1 MASKSSQ
8 SETVKE
14 AVSAATRAI
23 SGNPELEINFGGMGS
38 SLPNPPNSLKDL
50 TSFRGK
56 ADSIACIEKYR
67 DKTIKINSGV
77 EKINSLIRVME
88 DTRVEILGSL
98 NYPGVASNLSAKFKE
113 KSKLHESFEEQEDQL
128 EIALETWLRKTCLP
142 NESDS
147 QSNLFLKYWGKLFDS
162 QGEEFK
168 KNLIDSLNDQARF
181 YDIAENFLKNLN
193 IEDEEN
199 DSDDNDVE
207 DDSEQE
213 EQTSSDQN
221 EEEESQESDSSDEQ
235 ESQEGTEE
243 TDYDAGDIDEDAI
256 VDENQEITTNQSWLE
271 SLVGQTTN
279 FTYKVYTRSF
289 DEEIKAEDLCSPEEL
304 QRLRKHLDQLMGP
317 SKATISKLAHRLQ
330 RFLMAQ
336 QNRSWEFNKE
346 EGMLDSARL
355 HKIIT
360 DPLTALTYK
369 VEKDTEFRDTSV
381 SILVDSSGSMRGR
394 SMTVAAICA
403 DIISTTLERCNVK
416 TEVLGFTTK
425 QWKGGESRKLW
436 MEDGKPENP
445 GRLNDIRHIIFK
457 SADTPWRRG
466 QKNFG
471 LMLREGLL
479 KENVDGEALIWAH
492 DRLARR
498 TEQRKILMVISDG
511 APVDDSTLSTNP
523 TNFLD
528 LHLRQVIHSIETKS
542 DINLIAIGIGHDV
555 TRYYKNAVTIH
566 RAEELGGAMLEQLT
580 DLFKVDRA
588 GSPIIVKIK
597 QNF

>member
-142 NESDS
+142 NESNS

-168 KNLIDSLNDQARF
+168 KNLIDSLNDQERF

-221 EEEESQESDSSDEQ
+221 EEEESQESDSSAEQ
-235 ESQEGTEE
+235 ENQEGTEE
-243 TDYDAGDIDEDAI
+243 TDSDAGDLDEDAI

-580 DLFKVDRA
+580 DLFKVD
-588 GSPIIVKIK
+588 
-597 QNF
+597 

>member
-1 MASKSSQ
+1 MASKNSQ
-8 SETVKE
+8 PEAVKE

-23 SGNPELEINFGGMGS
+23 SGNPEMEINFGGVGS
-38 SLPNPPNSLKDL
+38 SLPNPPKTIKELS
-50 TSFRGK
+50 SFRGK
-56 ADSIACIEKYR
+56 ADALACIERYR
-67 DKTIKINSGV
+67 DKSIRIDSGS
-77 EKINSLIRVME
+77 EKLNSLIKVME

-98 NYPGVASNLSAKFKE
+98 NYPGVASNISSKFTDKC
-113 KSKLHESFEEQEDQL
+113 KLHESLEDQEDQL
-128 EIALETWLRKTCLP
+128 EIAMEAWLRKLCLP
-142 NESDS
+142 NNESS
-147 QSNLFLKYWGKLFDS
+147 KGNFFLKYWGKLFDN
-162 QGEEFK
+162 QEERLK
-168 KNLIDSLNDQARF
+168 RNLVDALYDQSKF
-181 YDIAENFLKNLN
+181 QEIAEDFLRNLN
-193 IEDEEN
+193 IDDQEN
-199 DSDDNDVE
+199 ESEDNDIE
-207 DDSEQE
+207 DDLEQE
-213 EQTSSDQN
+213 EESASENGEDD
-221 EEEESQESDSSDEQ
+221 ESQESESSPEQDDQQGEEENEADQGDADDDS
-235 ESQEGTEE
+235 
-243 TDYDAGDIDEDAI
+243 I
-256 VDENQEITTNQSWLE
+256 VDENQEVVTNQSWLE

-279 FTYKVYTRSF
+279 FTYKVYSRNS

-425 QWKGGESRKLW
+425 QWKGGESRKMW
-436 MEDGKPENP
+436 IEDGKPENP
-445 GRLNDIRHIIFK
+445 GRLNDLRHIIFK

-492 DRLARR
+492 DRLSRR
-498 TEQRKILMVISDG
+498 SEQRKILMVISDG

-580 DLFKVDRA
+580 DLFKVD
-588 GSPIIVKIK
+588 
-597 QNF
+597 

>member
-1 MASKSSQ
+1 
-8 SETVKE
+8 
-14 AVSAATRAI
+14 
-23 SGNPELEINFGGMGS
+23 
-38 SLPNPPNSLKDL
+38 
-50 TSFRGK
+50 
-56 ADSIACIEKYR
+56 
-67 DKTIKINSGV
+67 
-77 EKINSLIRVME
+77 ME

-98 NYPGVASNLSAKFKE
+98 NYQGVASNLSAKFKE

-221 EEEESQESDSSDEQ
+221 EEEYQESDSSDEQ
-235 ESQEGTEE
+235 ENQEGTEE
-243 TDYDAGDIDEDAI
+243 TDSDAGDLDEDAI

-336 QNRSWEFNKE
+336 QNRSW
-346 EGMLDSARL
+346 
-355 HKIIT
+355 
-360 DPLTALTYK
+360 
-369 VEKDTEFRDTSV
+369 
-381 SILVDSSGSMRGR
+381 
-394 SMTVAAICA
+394 
-403 DIISTTLERCNVK
+403 
-416 TEVLGFTTK
+416 
-425 QWKGGESRKLW
+425 
-436 MEDGKPENP
+436 
-445 GRLNDIRHIIFK
+445 
-457 SADTPWRRG
+457 
-466 QKNFG
+466 
-471 LMLREGLL
+471 
-479 KENVDGEALIWAH
+479 
-492 DRLARR
+492 
-498 TEQRKILMVISDG
+498 
-511 APVDDSTLSTNP
+511 
-523 TNFLD
+523 
-528 LHLRQVIHSIETKS
+528 
-542 DINLIAIGIGHDV
+542 
-555 TRYYKNAVTIH
+555 
-566 RAEELGGAMLEQLT
+566 
-580 DLFKVDRA
+580 
-588 GSPIIVKIK
+588 
-597 QNF
+597 

>member
-1 MASKSSQ
+1 MASKNSQ
-8 SETVKE
+8 PEIIKE
-14 AVSAATRAI
+14 AVTAATRAI
-23 SGNPELEINFGGMGS
+23 SGNAEIEVSFGGVGS
-38 SLPNPPNSLKDL
+38 AASNAPKSKGEL
-50 TSFRGK
+50 TAFRGK
-56 ADSIACIEKYR
+56 ADSLACIEKYR
-67 DKTIKINSGV
+67 DKSIRIESGT
-77 EKINSLIRVME
+77 EKINTLIKVME

-98 NYPGVASNLSAKFKE
+98 NYPGVNSNISAKFKE
-113 KSKLHESFEEQEDQL
+113 KTKLYSSSENQEDFL
-128 EIALETWLRKTCLP
+128 EIALESWLRESCLP
-142 NESDS
+142 NNNSFKNEFIDYWNKLFNS
-147 QSNLFLKYWGKLFDS
+147 QESNLK
-162 QGEEFK
+162 QG
-168 KNLIDSLNDQARF
+168 LIDSIDDQSKF
-181 YDIAENFLKNLN
+181 LENAENFLKNLDIETDEREIDEN
-193 IEDEEN
+193 DLEDE
-199 DSDDNDVE
+199 
-207 DDSEQE
+207 SEQE
-213 EQTSSDQN
+213 EESATQDG
-221 EEEESQESDSSDEQ
+221 EDEDSQESESSPEQ
-235 ESQEGTEE
+235 ENQEGAEE
-243 TDYDAGDIDEDAI
+243 TEADEGDIDEDAI
-256 VDENQEITTNQSWLE
+256 VDENQEVTSNQSWLE
-271 SLVGQTTN
+271 SLVGKNTN
-279 FTYKVYTRSF
+279 FKYRVYTRNF
-289 DEEIKAEDLCSPEEL
+289 DEEVRAEDLCSPEEL

-360 DPLTALTYK
+360 DPLTPLTYK

-425 QWKGGESRKLW
+425 HWKGGESRKIW
-436 MEDGKPENP
+436 MDDGKPENP

-498 TEQRKILMVISDG
+498 AEQRKILMVISDG

-528 LHLRQVIHSIETKS
+528 LHLRQVIHSIETVS
-542 DINLIAIGIGHDV
+542 NINLIAIGIGHDV

-580 DLFKVDRA
+580 DLFKVD
-588 GSPIIVKIK
+588 
-597 QNF
+597 

>member
-1 MASKSSQ
+1 MASKNSQ
-8 SETVKE
+8 PEIIKE
-14 AVSAATRAI
+14 AVTAATRAI
-23 SGNPELEINFGGMGS
+23 SGNAEMEVSFGGVGS
-38 SLPNPPNSLKDL
+38 ATSNAPKSKEEL
-50 TSFRGK
+50 TAFRGK
-56 ADSIACIEKYR
+56 ADSLACIEKYR
-67 DKTIKINSGV
+67 DKSIRIESGT
-77 EKINSLIRVME
+77 EKINSLMRVME

-98 NYPGVASNLSAKFKE
+98 DYPGVSSNISAKFRE
-113 KSKLHESFEEQEDQL
+113 KTKLYAGLENQEDFL
-128 EIALETWLRKTCLP
+128 EIALENWLRESCLP
-142 NESDS
+142 DKRSYKNEFLDYWNNLFNS
-147 QSNLFLKYWGKLFDS
+147 QESNLKQELVNSLHDQSKFL
-162 QGEEFK
+162 E
-168 KNLIDSLNDQARF
+168 N
-181 YDIAENFLKNLN
+181 AENFLKNLN
-193 IEDEEN
+193 IEDDENETDEN
-199 DSDDNDVE
+199 DLE
-207 DDSEQE
+207 DETEQE
-213 EQTSSDQN
+213 EESASQDG
-221 EEEESQESDSSDEQ
+221 EDDDSQESDSSPEQ
-235 ESQEGTEE
+235 ENQEGADETEA
-243 TDYDAGDIDEDAI
+243 DAGDIDEDAI
-256 VDENQEITTNQSWLE
+256 VDENQEVTTNQSWLE
-271 SLVGQTTN
+271 SLVDKNTN
-279 FTYKVYTRSF
+279 FKYKVYTRNF
-289 DEEIKAEDLCSPEEL
+289 DEEIRAEELCSPEEL

-355 HKIIT
+355 HKIII

-425 QWKGGESRKLW
+425 HWKGGESRKIW
-436 MEDGKPENP
+436 MDDGKPENP

-492 DRLARR
+492 DRLAKRN
-498 TEQRKILMVISDG
+498 EQRRILMVISDG

-528 LHLRQVIHSIETKS
+528 LHLRQVIHSIETRS

-566 RAEELGGAMLEQLT
+566 RAEELGGAMLDQLT
-580 DLFKVDRA
+580 DLFKID
-588 GSPIIVKIK
+588 
-597 QNF
+597 

>member
-1 MASKSSQ
+1 MGSRSNIVESI
-8 SETVKE
+8 KE
-14 AVSAATRAI
+14 AVSSASRAI
-23 SGNPELEINFGGMGS
+23 SENPEIEINYGGMGS
-38 SLPNPPNSLKDL
+38 SLPNPPSSYKELA
-50 TSFRGK
+50 SFRGK
-56 ADSIACIEKYR
+56 VDSLACVDKFR
-67 DKTIKINSGV
+67 DKTIHVDAGNQRL
-77 EKINSLIRVME
+77 NSLMREME
-88 DTRVEILGSL
+88 DVRVEVLGSL
-98 NYPGVASNLSAKFKE
+98 KYPGLASNINAKFEE
-113 KSKLHESFEEQEDQL
+113 KCSLYESFEEKDDVL
-128 EIALETWLRKTCLP
+128 EVALEAWLRKLLLP
-142 NESDS
+142 KFPIKKSAK
-147 QSNLFLKYWGKLFDS
+147 FLKNWEKEFDEK
-162 QGEEFK
+162 GTIFK
-168 KNLIDSLNDQARF
+168 KEIIDSLDDQIKF
-181 YDIAENFLKNLN
+181 AEISRTLLKALK
-193 IEDEEN
+193 IEEEEQIQEE
-199 DSDDNDVE
+199 DLQE
-207 DDSEQE
+207 DDSDNEQNTEDDSQE
-213 EQTSSDQN
+213 ESNESGESIDQ
-221 EEEESQESDSSDEQ
+221 D
-235 ESQEGTEE
+235 SQEGADETEAE
-243 TDYDAGDIDEDAI
+243 AGDVDEDAI
-256 VDENQEITTNQSWLE
+256 VDENQEVIANQSWLE

-279 FTYKVYTRSF
+279 FTYKVYTRAY
-289 DEEIKAEDLCSPEEL
+289 DEEVTAEDLCSPEEL
-304 QRLRKHLDQLMGP
+304 LRLRKHLDQLMGS
-317 SKATISKLAHRLQ
+317 SKGTVSKLAHRLQ

-346 EGMLDSARL
+346 EGILDSARL

-360 DPLTALTYK
+360 DPLTPLSYK

-425 QWKGGESRKLW
+425 QWKGGDSRKMW

-492 DRLARR
+492 DRLSRR
-498 TEQRKILMVISDG
+498 MEQRKILMVISDG
-511 APVDDSTLSTNP
+511 APVDDSTLSTNQ

-528 LHLRQVIHSIETKS
+528 LHLRQVIHSIETQS
-542 DINLIAIGIGHDV
+542 EVSLIAIGIGHDV

-580 DLFKVDRA
+580 DLFKVD
-588 GSPIIVKIK
+588 
-597 QNF
+597 

>member
-1 MASKSSQ
+1 MASKNSQ
-8 SETVKE
+8 SETIKE
-14 AVSAATRAI
+14 AVTAATRAI
-23 SGNPELEINFGGMGS
+23 SGNKELEINFGGMGS
-38 SLPNPPNSLKDL
+38 SLPHPPKTLKEL
-50 TSFRGK
+50 SAYRGK
-56 ADSIACIEKYR
+56 ADSLACVEKYR
-67 DKTIKINSGV
+67 DKSVRIASNN
-77 EKINSLIRVME
+77 EKVNSLIKVME
-88 DTRVEILGSL
+88 DSRVEILGSM
-98 NYPGVASNLSAKFKE
+98 NYPGIATNI
-113 KSKLHESFEEQEDQL
+113 KSKFDDKCKLYESFEDHDDHL
-128 EIALETWLRKTCLP
+128 EIALETWLRNLCLP
-142 NESDS
+142 DIESS
-147 QSNLFLKYWGKLFDS
+147 KSSLFLKYWGKVFDN
-162 QGEEFK
+162 QEIELK
-168 KNLIDSLNDQARF
+168 ERLIESLNDQSKF
-181 YDIAENFLKNLN
+181 QEIAEDFLKNLN
-193 IEDEEN
+193 IDQEE
-199 DSDDNDVE
+199 
-207 DDSEQE
+207 SEQE
-213 EQTSSDQN
+213 ESDLEDEN
-221 EEEESQESDSSDEQ
+221 EQEEESASESGEDEESQESESSPEQ
-235 ESQEGTEE
+235 DNQEGDEE
-243 TDYDAGDIDEDAI
+243 TDADSGDIDEDAI
-256 VDENQEITTNQSWLE
+256 VDENQEIMTNQSWLE
-271 SLVGQTTN
+271 SLVGQTST
-279 FTYKVYTRSF
+279 FSYKVYSRNF

-360 DPLTALTYK
+360 DPLTPLTYK
-369 VEKDTEFRDTSV
+369 IEKDTEFRDTSV
-381 SILVDSSGSMRGR
+381 SLLVDSSGSMRGR

-425 QWKGGESRKLW
+425 QWKGGESRKMW
-436 MEDGKPENP
+436 MENGKPENP

-498 TEQRKILMVISDG
+498 AEQRKILMVISDG

-528 LHLRQVIHSIETKS
+528 LHLRQVIHSIETQS

-580 DLFKVDRA
+580 DLFKVD
-588 GSPIIVKIK
+588 
-597 QNF
+597 

>member
-1 MASKSSQ
+1 MASKNSQ
-8 SETVKE
+8 PEAVKE

-23 SGNPELEINFGGMGS
+23 SGNPEMEINFGGVGS
-38 SLPNPPNSLKDL
+38 SLPNPPKTIKELS
-50 TSFRGK
+50 SFRGK
-56 ADSIACIEKYR
+56 ADALACIERYR
-67 DKTIKINSGV
+67 DKSIRIDSGS
-77 EKINSLIRVME
+77 EKLNSLIKVME

-98 NYPGVASNLSAKFKE
+98 NYPGVASNISSKFTDKC
-113 KSKLHESFEEQEDQL
+113 KLHESLEDQEDQL
-128 EIALETWLRKTCLP
+128 EIAMETWLRKLCLP
-142 NESDS
+142 NNESS
-147 QSNLFLKYWGKLFDS
+147 KGNFFLKYWGKLFDN
-162 QGEEFK
+162 QEERLK
-168 KNLIDSLNDQARF
+168 RNLVDALYDQSKF
-181 YDIAENFLKNLN
+181 QEIAEDFLRNLDIDDQEN
-193 IEDEEN
+193 ESEDNDIED
-199 DSDDNDVE
+199 DL
-207 DDSEQE
+207 EQE
-213 EQTSSDQN
+213 EESASENGEDD
-221 EEEESQESDSSDEQ
+221 ESQESESSPEQDDQQGEEENEADQGDADDDS
-235 ESQEGTEE
+235 
-243 TDYDAGDIDEDAI
+243 I
-256 VDENQEITTNQSWLE
+256 VDENQEVVTNQSWLE

-279 FTYKVYTRSF
+279 FTYKVYSRNS

-425 QWKGGESRKLW
+425 QWKGGESRKMW
-436 MEDGKPENP
+436 IEDGKPENP
-445 GRLNDIRHIIFK
+445 GRLNDLRHIIFK

-492 DRLARR
+492 DRLSRR
-498 TEQRKILMVISDG
+498 SEQRKILMVISDG

-580 DLFKVDRA
+580 DLFKVD
-588 GSPIIVKIK
+588 
-597 QNF
+597 

>member
-1 MASKSSQ
+1 MASKNSQ
-8 SETVKE
+8 SETIKE
-14 AVSAATRAI
+14 AVTAATRAI
-23 SGNPELEINFGGMGS
+23 SGNKELEINFGGMGS
-38 SLPNPPNSLKDL
+38 SLPHPPKTLKEL
-50 TSFRGK
+50 SAYRGK
-56 ADSIACIEKYR
+56 ADSLACVEKYR
-67 DKTIKINSGV
+67 DKSVRIASNN
-77 EKINSLIRVME
+77 EKVNSLIKVME
-88 DTRVEILGSL
+88 DSRVEILGSM
-98 NYPGVASNLSAKFKE
+98 NYPGIATNI
-113 KSKLHESFEEQEDQL
+113 KSKFDDKCKLYESFEDHEDHL
-128 EIALETWLRKTCLP
+128 EIALETWLRNLCLP
-142 NESDS
+142 DIESNKS
-147 QSNLFLKYWGKLFDS
+147 SLFLKYWGKIFDN
-162 QGEEFK
+162 QEIELK
-168 KNLIDSLNDQARF
+168 ERLIESLNDQSKF
-181 YDIAENFLKNLN
+181 QEIAEDFLKNLN
-193 IEDEEN
+193 IDQEE
-199 DSDDNDVE
+199 
-207 DDSEQE
+207 SEQE
-213 EQTSSDQN
+213 ESDLEDEN
-221 EEEESQESDSSDEQ
+221 EQEEESASESGEDEESQESDSSPEQ
-235 ESQEGTEE
+235 DNQEGDEE
-243 TDYDAGDIDEDAI
+243 TDADSGDIDEDAI
-256 VDENQEITTNQSWLE
+256 VDENQEIMTNQSWLE
-271 SLVGQTTN
+271 SLVGQTST
-279 FTYKVYTRSF
+279 FSYKVYTRNF

-360 DPLTALTYK
+360 DPLTPLTYK
-369 VEKDTEFRDTSV
+369 IEKDTEFRDTSV
-381 SILVDSSGSMRGR
+381 SLLVDSSGSMRGR

-425 QWKGGESRKLW
+425 QWKGGESRKMW
-436 MEDGKPENP
+436 MENGKPENP

-498 TEQRKILMVISDG
+498 AEQRKILMVISDG

-528 LHLRQVIHSIETKS
+528 LHLRQVIHSIETQS

-580 DLFKVDRA
+580 DLFKVD
-588 GSPIIVKIK
+588 
-597 QNF
+597 

>member
-1 MASKSSQ
+1 MASRNSQ
-8 SETVKE
+8 PEIIKE
-14 AVSAATRAI
+14 AVTAATRAI
-23 SGNPELEINFGGMGS
+23 SGNSEIEVNFGGLGS
-38 SLPNPPNSLKDL
+38 ATSGAPKSKEELK
-50 TSFRGK
+50 SFRGK
-56 ADSIACIEKYR
+56 ADSLACAEKYR
-67 DKTIKINSGV
+67 DKSIRINSSTD
-77 EKINSLIRVME
+77 KINSLIKVME

-98 NYPGVASNLSAKFKE
+98 DYPGVYSNIAAKFKNKAQLYKGLE
-113 KSKLHESFEEQEDQL
+113 NQEDFL
-128 EIALETWLRKTCLP
+128 EIALESWLRESCLSEDRTFS
-142 NESDS
+142 NE
-147 QSNLFLKYWGKLFDS
+147 FLDYWGELFENQDSKLKDDLFS
-162 QGEEFK
+162 
-168 KNLIDSLNDQARF
+168 SLENQSKF
-181 YDIAENFLKNLN
+181 LEHAENFLKSLR
-193 IEDEEN
+193 IDDDES
-199 DSDDNDVE
+199 DSDDNEIE
-207 DDSEQE
+207 DETEQE
-213 EQTSSDQN
+213 EEAASEEGGEDDDSLESESSP
-221 EEEESQESDSSDEQ
+221 EQ
-235 ESQEGTEE
+235 ENQEGAEE
-243 TDYDAGDIDEDAI
+243 TEADMGDIDEDAI

-271 SLVGQTTN
+271 SLVGKNTN
-279 FTYKVYTRSF
+279 FKYKVYTRNF
-289 DEEIKAEDLCSPEEL
+289 DEEIRAEDLCSPEEL
-304 QRLRKHLDQLMGP
+304 QRLRKHLDQLMGS

-360 DPLTALTYK
+360 DPLTPLTYK
-369 VEKDTEFRDTSV
+369 IEKDTDFRDTSV

-425 QWKGGESRKLW
+425 HWKGGESRKIW
-436 MEDGKPENP
+436 MDDGKPENP

-498 TEQRKILMVISDG
+498 SEQRKILMVISDG

-528 LHLRQVIHSIETKS
+528 LHLRQVIHSIETMS

-580 DLFKVDRA
+580 DLFKVD
-588 GSPIIVKIK
+588 
-597 QNF
+597 

>member
-1 MASKSSQ
+1 MASKNSQ
-8 SETVKE
+8 SETIKE
-14 AVSAATRAI
+14 AVTAATRAI
-23 SGNPELEINFGGMGS
+23 SGNKELEINFGGMGS
-38 SLPNPPNSLKDL
+38 SLPHPPKTLKEL
-50 TSFRGK
+50 SAYRGK
-56 ADSIACIEKYR
+56 ADSLACVEKYR
-67 DKTIKINSGV
+67 DKSVRIASNN
-77 EKINSLIRVME
+77 EKVNSLIKVME
-88 DTRVEILGSL
+88 DSRVEILGSM
-98 NYPGVASNLSAKFKE
+98 NYPGIATNI
-113 KSKLHESFEEQEDQL
+113 KSKFDDKCKLYESFEDHEDHL
-128 EIALETWLRKTCLP
+128 EIALETWLRNLCLP
-142 NESDS
+142 DIESNKS
-147 QSNLFLKYWGKLFDS
+147 SLFLKYWGKIFDN
-162 QGEEFK
+162 QEIELK
-168 KNLIDSLNDQARF
+168 ERLIESLNDQSKF
-181 YDIAENFLKNLN
+181 QEIAEDFLKNLN
-193 IEDEEN
+193 IDQEE
-199 DSDDNDVE
+199 
-207 DDSEQE
+207 SEQE
-213 EQTSSDQN
+213 ESDLEDEN
-221 EEEESQESDSSDEQ
+221 EQEEESASESGEDEESQESESSPEQ
-235 ESQEGTEE
+235 DNQEGDEE
-243 TDYDAGDIDEDAI
+243 TDADSGDIDEDAI
-256 VDENQEITTNQSWLE
+256 VDENQEIMTNQSWLE
-271 SLVGQTTN
+271 SLVGQTST
-279 FTYKVYTRSF
+279 FSYKVYSRNF

-360 DPLTALTYK
+360 DPLTPLTYK
-369 VEKDTEFRDTSV
+369 IEKDTEFRDTSV
-381 SILVDSSGSMRGR
+381 SLLVDSSGSMRGR

-425 QWKGGESRKLW
+425 HWKGGESRKMW
-436 MEDGKPENP
+436 MENGKPENP

-457 SADTPWRRG
+457 SADTSWRRG

-528 LHLRQVIHSIETKS
+528 LHLRQVIHSIETQS
-542 DINLIAIGIGHDV
+542 DINLIAIGIGHDCLLY
-555 TRYYKNAVTIH
+555 T
-566 RAEELGGAMLEQLT
+566 
-580 DLFKVDRA
+580 
-588 GSPIIVKIK
+588 SPSPRDS
-597 QNF
+597 

>member
-1 MASKSSQ
+1 MASKNSQ
-8 SETVKE
+8 SETIKE
-14 AVSAATRAI
+14 AVTAATRAI
-23 SGNPELEINFGGMGS
+23 SGNKELEINFGGMGS
-38 SLPNPPNSLKDL
+38 SLPHPPKTLKEL
-50 TSFRGK
+50 SAYRGK
-56 ADSIACIEKYR
+56 ADSLACVEKYR
-67 DKTIKINSGV
+67 DKSVRITASN
-77 EKINSLIRVME
+77 EKVSSLIKVME
-88 DTRVEILGSL
+88 DSRVEILGSM
-98 NYPGVASNLSAKFKE
+98 NYPGIATNI
-113 KSKLHESFEEQEDQL
+113 KSKFDDKCKLYESFEDHEDHL
-128 EIALETWLRKTCLP
+128 EIALETWLRNLCLP
-142 NESDS
+142 NIESNS
-147 QSNLFLKYWGKLFDS
+147 SSLFLKYWGKVFDN
-162 QGEEFK
+162 QETELK
-168 KNLIDSLNDQARF
+168 DKLKESLNDQSKF
-181 YDIAENFLKNLN
+181 QEIAEDFLNNLN
-193 IEDEEN
+193 IDQEE
-199 DSDDNDVE
+199 
-207 DDSEQE
+207 SEQE
-213 EQTSSDQN
+213 ESDLEDEN
-221 EEEESQESDSSDEQ
+221 EQEEESASESGEDEESQESESSPEQ
-235 ESQEGTEE
+235 DNQEGDEE
-243 TDYDAGDIDEDAI
+243 TDADSGDIDEDAI
-256 VDENQEITTNQSWLE
+256 VDENQEIMTNQSWLE
-271 SLVGQTTN
+271 SLVGQTST
-279 FTYKVYTRSF
+279 FSYKVYTRNF

-317 SKATISKLAHRLQ
+317 SKTTISKLAHRLQ

-360 DPLTALTYK
+360 DPLTPLTYK
-369 VEKDTEFRDTSV
+369 IEKDTEFRDTSV
-381 SILVDSSGSMRGR
+381 SLLVDSSGSMRGR

-436 MEDGKPENP
+436 MENGKPENP

-528 LHLRQVIHSIETKS
+528 LHLRQVIHSIETQS

-580 DLFKVDRA
+580 DLFKVE
-588 GSPIIVKIK
+588 
-597 QNF
+597 

>member
-1 MASKSSQ
+1 MASKNSQ
-8 SETVKE
+8 SETIKE
-14 AVSAATRAI
+14 AVTAATRAL
-23 SGNPELEINFGGMGS
+23 SGNKELEINFGGMGS
-38 SLPNPPNSLKDL
+38 SLPHPPKTLKEL
-50 TSFRGK
+50 SAYRGK
-56 ADSIACIEKYR
+56 ADSLACVEKYR
-67 DKTIKINSGV
+67 DKSVRIASNN
-77 EKINSLIRVME
+77 EKVNSLIKVME
-88 DTRVEILGSL
+88 DSRVEILGSM
-98 NYPGVASNLSAKFKE
+98 NYPGIATNI
-113 KSKLHESFEEQEDQL
+113 KSKFDDKCKLYESFEDHDDHL
-128 EIALETWLRKTCLP
+128 EIALETWLRNLCLP
-142 NESDS
+142 DIESNKS
-147 QSNLFLKYWGKLFDS
+147 SLFLKYWGKIFDN
-162 QGEEFK
+162 QEIELK
-168 KNLIDSLNDQARF
+168 ERLIESLNDQSKF
-181 YDIAENFLKNLN
+181 QEIAEDFLKNLN
-193 IEDEEN
+193 IDQEE
-199 DSDDNDVE
+199 
-207 DDSEQE
+207 SEQE
-213 EQTSSDQN
+213 ESDLEDEN
-221 EEEESQESDSSDEQ
+221 EQEEESASESGEDEESQESESSPEQ
-235 ESQEGTEE
+235 DNQEGDEE
-243 TDYDAGDIDEDAI
+243 TDADSGDIDEDAI
-256 VDENQEITTNQSWLE
+256 VDENQEIMTNQSWLE
-271 SLVGQTTN
+271 SLVGQTST
-279 FTYKVYTRSF
+279 FSYKVYTRNF
-289 DEEIKAEDLCSPEEL
+289 DEEIKAEDLCSTEEL

-360 DPLTALTYK
+360 DPLTPLTYK
-369 VEKDTEFRDTSV
+369 IEKDTEFRDTSV
-381 SILVDSSGSMRGR
+381 SLLVDSSGSMRGR

-436 MEDGKPENP
+436 MENGKPENP

-528 LHLRQVIHSIETKS
+528 LHLRQVIHSIETQS

-580 DLFKVDRA
+580 DLFKVD
-588 GSPIIVKIK
+588 
-597 QNF
+597 

>member
-1 MASKSSQ
+1 MASKNSQ
-8 SETVKE
+8 PEAVKE

-23 SGNPELEINFGGMGS
+23 SGNPEMEINFGGVGS
-38 SLPNPPNSLKDL
+38 SLPNPPKTIKELS
-50 TSFRGK
+50 SFRGK
-56 ADSIACIEKYR
+56 ADALACIEKYR
-67 DKTIKINSGV
+67 DKSIRIDSGS
-77 EKINSLIRVME
+77 EKLNSLIKVME

-98 NYPGVASNLSAKFKE
+98 NYPGVASNISSKFTDKC
-113 KSKLHESFEEQEDQL
+113 KLHESLEDQEDQL
-128 EIALETWLRKTCLP
+128 EIAMETWLRKLCLP
-142 NESDS
+142 NNESS
-147 QSNLFLKYWGKLFDS
+147 KGNFFLKYWGKLFDN
-162 QGEEFK
+162 QEERLK
-168 KNLIDSLNDQARF
+168 RNLVDALYDQSKF
-181 YDIAENFLKNLN
+181 QEIAEDFLRNLDIDDQEN
-193 IEDEEN
+193 ESEDNDIED
-199 DSDDNDVE
+199 DL
-207 DDSEQE
+207 EQE
-213 EQTSSDQN
+213 EESASENGEDD
-221 EEEESQESDSSDEQ
+221 ESQESESSPEQDDQQGEEENEADQGDADDDS
-235 ESQEGTEE
+235 
-243 TDYDAGDIDEDAI
+243 I
-256 VDENQEITTNQSWLE
+256 VDENQEVVTNQSWLE

-279 FTYKVYTRSF
+279 FTYKVYSRSS

-425 QWKGGESRKLW
+425 QWKGGESRKMW
-436 MEDGKPENP
+436 IEDGKPENP
-445 GRLNDIRHIIFK
+445 GRLNDLRHIIFK

-492 DRLARR
+492 DRLSRR
-498 TEQRKILMVISDG
+498 SEQRKILMVISDG

-580 DLFKVDRA
+580 DLFKVD
-588 GSPIIVKIK
+588 
-597 QNF
+597 

>member
-243 TDYDAGDIDEDAI
+243 TDSDAGDIDEDAI

-271 SLVGQTTN
+271 SLVGQTIN

-580 DLFKVDRA
+580 DLFKVD
-588 GSPIIVKIK
+588 
-597 QNF
+597 

>member
-235 ESQEGTEE
+235 ENQEGTEE
-243 TDYDAGDIDEDAI
+243 TDSDAGDLDEDAI
-256 VDENQEITTNQSWLE
+256 VDENQDITTNQSWLE

-580 DLFKVDRA
+580 DLFKVD
-588 GSPIIVKIK
+588 
-597 QNF
+597 

>member
-243 TDYDAGDIDEDAI
+243 TDSDAGDLDEDAI

-580 DLFKVDRA
+580 DLFKVD
-588 GSPIIVKIK
+588 
-597 QNF
+597 

>member
-168 KNLIDSLNDQARF
+168 KNLIDSLNDQAKF

-243 TDYDAGDIDEDAI
+243 TDPDAGDIDEDAI

-580 DLFKVDRA
+580 DLFKVD
-588 GSPIIVKIK
+588 
-597 QNF
+597 

>member
-1 MASKSSQ
+1 MAPKNSQ
-8 SETVKE
+8 QETIKE
-14 AVSAATRAI
+14 VVSAATRAI
-23 SGNPELEINFGGMGS
+23 SGNPEIEINSGGMGS
-38 SLPNPPNSLKDL
+38 SLPNPPKSLEEL
-50 TSFRGK
+50 SAYRGK
-56 ADSIACIEKYR
+56 ADALACAEKYR
-67 DKTIKINSGV
+67 DKSIREKRGSG
-77 EKINSLIRVME
+77 KFNSLMKVME

-98 NYPGVASNLSAKFKE
+98 NYPGIATNISSKFNDKC
-113 KSKLHESFEEQEDQL
+113 KLYESLEDQEDHL
-128 EIALETWLRKTCLP
+128 EIALETWLRKLSLP
-142 NESDS
+142 DETSS
-147 QSNLFLKYWGKLFDS
+147 KSNLFLKFWGNLFDS
-162 QGEEFK
+162 LDEELK
-168 KNLIDSLNDQARF
+168 KELIDNLKDQSKF
-181 YDIAENFLKNLN
+181 QEIAENFIKNLN
-193 IEDEEN
+193 IEEEDESE
-199 DSDDNDVE
+199 DNDLE
-207 DDSEQE
+207 DETEQE
-213 EQTSSDQN
+213 EESATETGED
-221 EEEESQESDSSDEQ
+221 EESQESESSPEQ
-235 ESQEGTEE
+235 DNQEGDEE
-243 TDYDAGDIDEDAI
+243 TDSEAGEADEDTI
-256 VDENQEITTNQSWLE
+256 VDENEEIMTNQSWLE
-271 SLVGQTTN
+271 SLVGQTSN

-289 DEEIKAEDLCSPEEL
+289 DEEIKAEELCSPEEL

-317 SKATISKLAHRLQ
+317 SKTTISKLAHRLQ

-360 DPLTALTYK
+360 DPLTPLTYK
-369 VEKDTEFRDTSV
+369 IEKDTEFRDTSV

-425 QWKGGESRKLW
+425 QWKGGESRKMW

-498 TEQRKILMVISDG
+498 SEQRKILMVISDG

-580 DLFKVDRA
+580 DLFKVD
-588 GSPIIVKIK
+588 
-597 QNF
+597 

>member
-1 MASKSSQ
+1 MASKNSQ
-8 SETVKE
+8 SETIKE
-14 AVSAATRAI
+14 AVTAATRAI
-23 SGNPELEINFGGMGS
+23 SGNKELEINFGGMGS
-38 SLPNPPNSLKDL
+38 SLPHPPKTLKEL
-50 TSFRGK
+50 SAYRGK
-56 ADSIACIEKYR
+56 ADSIACVEKYR
-67 DKTIKINSGV
+67 DKSVRITASN
-77 EKINSLIRVME
+77 EKVSSLIKVME
-88 DTRVEILGSL
+88 DSRVEILGSM
-98 NYPGVASNLSAKFKE
+98 NYPGIATNI
-113 KSKLHESFEEQEDQL
+113 KSKFDDKCKLYESFEDHEDHL
-128 EIALETWLRKTCLP
+128 EIALETWLRNLCLP
-142 NESDS
+142 NIESNS
-147 QSNLFLKYWGKLFDS
+147 SSLFLKYWGKVFDN
-162 QGEEFK
+162 QETELK
-168 KNLIDSLNDQARF
+168 DKLKESLNDQSKF
-181 YDIAENFLKNLN
+181 QEIAEDFLNNLN
-193 IEDEEN
+193 IDQEE
-199 DSDDNDVE
+199 
-207 DDSEQE
+207 SEQE
-213 EQTSSDQN
+213 ESDLEDEN
-221 EEEESQESDSSDEQ
+221 EQEEESASESGEDEESQESESSPEQ
-235 ESQEGTEE
+235 DNQEGDEE
-243 TDYDAGDIDEDAI
+243 TDADSGDIDEDAI
-256 VDENQEITTNQSWLE
+256 VDENQEIMTNQSWLE
-271 SLVGQTTN
+271 SLVGQTST
-279 FTYKVYTRSF
+279 FSYKVYTRNF

-317 SKATISKLAHRLQ
+317 SKTTISKLAHRLQ

-360 DPLTALTYK
+360 DPLTPLTYK
-369 VEKDTEFRDTSV
+369 IEKDTEFRDTSV
-381 SILVDSSGSMRGR
+381 SLLVDSSGSMRGR

-436 MEDGKPENP
+436 MENGKPENP

-580 DLFKVDRA
+580 DLFKVD
-588 GSPIIVKIK
+588 
-597 QNF
+597 

>member
-1 MASKSSQ
+1 MASKNSQ
-8 SETVKE
+8 SETIKE
-14 AVSAATRAI
+14 AVTAATRAI
-23 SGNPELEINFGGMGS
+23 SGNKELEINFGGMGS
-38 SLPNPPNSLKDL
+38 SLPHPPKTLKEL
-50 TSFRGK
+50 SAYRGK
-56 ADSIACIEKYR
+56 ADSLACVEEYR
-67 DKTIKINSGV
+67 DKSVRITATN
-77 EKINSLIRVME
+77 EKVSSLIKVME
-88 DTRVEILGSL
+88 DSRVEILGSM
-98 NYPGVASNLSAKFKE
+98 NYPGIATNI
-113 KSKLHESFEEQEDQL
+113 KSKFDDKCKLYESFEDHEDHL
-128 EIALETWLRKTCLP
+128 EIALETWLRNLCLP
-142 NESDS
+142 NIESNS
-147 QSNLFLKYWGKLFDS
+147 SSLFLKYWGKVFDN
-162 QGEEFK
+162 QETELK
-168 KNLIDSLNDQARF
+168 DKLKESLNDQSKF
-181 YDIAENFLKNLN
+181 QEIAEDFLNNLN
-193 IEDEEN
+193 IDQEE
-199 DSDDNDVE
+199 
-207 DDSEQE
+207 SEQE
-213 EQTSSDQN
+213 ESDLEDEN
-221 EEEESQESDSSDEQ
+221 EQEEESASESGEDEESQESESSPEQ
-235 ESQEGTEE
+235 DNQEGDEE
-243 TDYDAGDIDEDAI
+243 TDADSGDIDEDAI
-256 VDENQEITTNQSWLE
+256 VDENQEIMTNQSWLE
-271 SLVGQTTN
+271 SLVGQTST
-279 FTYKVYTRSF
+279 FSYKVYTRNF

-317 SKATISKLAHRLQ
+317 SKTTISKLAHRLQ

-360 DPLTALTYK
+360 DPLTPLTYK
-369 VEKDTEFRDTSV
+369 IEKDTEFRDTSV
-381 SILVDSSGSMRGR
+381 SLLVDSSGSMRGR

-436 MEDGKPENP
+436 MENGKPENP

-528 LHLRQVIHSIETKS
+528 LHLRQVIHSIETQS

-580 DLFKVDRA
+580 DLFKVD
-588 GSPIIVKIK
+588 
-597 QNF
+597 

>member
-1 MASKSSQ
+1 MASKNSQ
-8 SETVKE
+8 SETIKE
-14 AVSAATRAI
+14 AVTAATRAI
-23 SGNPELEINFGGMGS
+23 SGNKELEINFGGMGS
-38 SLPNPPNSLKDL
+38 SLPHPPKTLKEL
-50 TSFRGK
+50 SAYRGK
-56 ADSIACIEKYR
+56 ADSLACVEKYR
-67 DKTIKINSGV
+67 DKSVRITASN
-77 EKINSLIRVME
+77 EKVSSLIKVME
-88 DTRVEILGSL
+88 DSRVEILGSI
-98 NYPGVASNLSAKFKE
+98 NYPGIATNI
-113 KSKLHESFEEQEDQL
+113 KSKFDDKCKLYESFENHEDHL
-128 EIALETWLRKTCLP
+128 EIALETWLRNLCLP
-142 NESDS
+142 NIESNS
-147 QSNLFLKYWGKLFDS
+147 SSLFLKYWGKVFDN
-162 QGEEFK
+162 QETELK
-168 KNLIDSLNDQARF
+168 DKLKESLNDQSKF
-181 YDIAENFLKNLN
+181 QEIAEDFLNNLN
-193 IEDEEN
+193 IDQEE
-199 DSDDNDVE
+199 
-207 DDSEQE
+207 SEQE
-213 EQTSSDQN
+213 ESDLEDEN
-221 EEEESQESDSSDEQ
+221 EQEEESASESGEDEESQESESSPEQ
-235 ESQEGTEE
+235 DNQEGDEE
-243 TDYDAGDIDEDAI
+243 TDADSGDIDEDAI
-256 VDENQEITTNQSWLE
+256 VDENQEIMTNQSWLE
-271 SLVGQTTN
+271 SLVGQTST
-279 FTYKVYTRSF
+279 FSYKVYTRNF

-317 SKATISKLAHRLQ
+317 SKTTISKLAHRLQ

-360 DPLTALTYK
+360 DPLTPLTYK
-369 VEKDTEFRDTSV
+369 IEKDTEFRDTSV
-381 SILVDSSGSMRGR
+381 SLLVDSSGSMRGR

-436 MEDGKPENP
+436 MENGKPENP

-528 LHLRQVIHSIETKS
+528 LHLRQVIQSIETKS

-580 DLFKVDRA
+580 DLFKVD
-588 GSPIIVKIK
+588 
-597 QNF
+597 

>member
-1 MASKSSQ
+1 VASKNSQ
-8 SETVKE
+8 PEAVKE

-23 SGNPELEINFGGMGS
+23 SGNPEMEINFGGVGS
-38 SLPNPPNSLKDL
+38 SLPNPPKTIKELS
-50 TSFRGK
+50 SFRGK
-56 ADSIACIEKYR
+56 ADALACIERYR
-67 DKTIKINSGV
+67 DKSIRIDSGS
-77 EKINSLIRVME
+77 EKLNSLIKVME

-98 NYPGVASNLSAKFKE
+98 NYPGVASNISSKFTDKC
-113 KSKLHESFEEQEDQL
+113 KLHESLEDQEDQL
-128 EIALETWLRKTCLP
+128 EIAMETWLRKLCLP
-142 NESDS
+142 NNESS
-147 QSNLFLKYWGKLFDS
+147 KGNFFLKYWGKLFDN
-162 QGEEFK
+162 QEERLK
-168 KNLIDSLNDQARF
+168 RNLVDALYDQSKF
-181 YDIAENFLKNLN
+181 HEIAEDFLRNLN
-193 IEDEEN
+193 IDDQEN
-199 DSDDNDVE
+199 ESEDNDIE
-207 DDSEQE
+207 DDLEQE
-213 EQTSSDQN
+213 EESASENGEDD
-221 EEEESQESDSSDEQ
+221 ESQESESSPEQDDQQGEEENEADQGDADDDS
-235 ESQEGTEE
+235 
-243 TDYDAGDIDEDAI
+243 I
-256 VDENQEITTNQSWLE
+256 VDENQEVVTNQSWLE

-279 FTYKVYTRSF
+279 FTYKVYSRSS

-425 QWKGGESRKLW
+425 QWKGGESRKMW
-436 MEDGKPENP
+436 IEDGKPENP
-445 GRLNDIRHIIFK
+445 GRLNDLRHIIFK

-492 DRLARR
+492 DRLSRR
-498 TEQRKILMVISDG
+498 SEQRKILMVISDG

-580 DLFKVDRA
+580 DLFKVD
-588 GSPIIVKIK
+588 
-597 QNF
+597 